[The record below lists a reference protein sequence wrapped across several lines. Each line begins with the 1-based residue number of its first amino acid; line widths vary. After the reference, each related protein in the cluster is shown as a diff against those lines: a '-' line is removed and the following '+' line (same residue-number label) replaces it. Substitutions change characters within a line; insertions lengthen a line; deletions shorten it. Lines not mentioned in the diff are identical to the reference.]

1 MLKILVENSVMPQKI
16 ILASNNPGKIR
27 EIQSLLEGLN
37 IEILPQALFIKEE
50 AEETGQTFLE
60 NALIKARHAARLGG
74 LPVIADD
81 SGLEVDALG
90 GAPGVFS
97 ARYAGAGASDQEN
110 NAKLL
115 RELADVEDEKRT
127 ARFRCVM
134 VYVRD
139 AEDTDPIVA
148 DAAWEGRILTETR
161 GENGFG
167 YDPLFFVPELGCASA
182 ELPPEVKNSLS
193 HRGQALRVLANEI
206 MRNSK

>member
-1 MLKILVENSVMPQKI
+1 MLKILKQI

-27 EIQSLLEGLN
+27 EIQSLLSGHDM
-37 IEILPQALFIKEE
+37 EILPQALFTKEE

-97 ARYAGAGASDQEN
+97 ARYAGAGAGDQAN

-115 RELADVEDEKRT
+115 RELAGVEDDKRS

-139 AEDTDPIVA
+139 AEDTAPLVA
-148 DAAWEGRILTETR
+148 DAAWEGKILRKTR

-167 YDPLFFVPELGCASA
+167 YDPLFFVPEQGCASA
-182 ELPPEVKNSLS
+182 ELPSEVKNRLS
-193 HRGQALRVLANEI
+193 HRGKALRVLASRLMSDSE
-206 MRNSK
+206 

>member
-1 MLKILVENSVMPQKI
+1 MLKILVENSVMPKL

-27 EIQSLLEGLN
+27 EIQSLLSGHDM
-37 IEILPQALFIKEE
+37 EILPQALFTNEQ

-148 DAAWEGRILTETR
+148 DAAWEGRILRETR

-193 HRGQALRVLANEI
+193 HRGQALRLLVGRI
-206 MRNSK
+206 MSDSE

>member
-1 MLKILVENSVMPQKI
+1 MLKILVENSVMPKL

-27 EIQSLLEGLN
+27 EIQSLLSGHDM
-37 IEILPQALFIKEE
+37 EILPQALFTKEE

-167 YDPLFFVPELGCASA
+167 YDPLFFVPEQGCASA

-193 HRGQALRVLANEI
+193 HRGQALRVLVSRI
-206 MRNSK
+206 ISD

>member
-1 MLKILVENSVMPQKI
+1 MLKILKQI

-37 IEILPQALFIKEE
+37 IEILPQALFTNEE

-60 NALIKARHAARLGG
+60 NALIKAHHAARLGG
-74 LPVIADD
+74 LPAIADD

-97 ARYAGAGASDQEN
+97 ARYAGVGDQEN

-115 RELADVEDEKRT
+115 RELAGVEDDKRT

-148 DAAWEGRILTETR
+148 DAAWEGRILQESR

-167 YDPLFFVPELGCASA
+167 YDPLFFVPEQGCASA

-193 HRGQALRVLANEI
+193 HRGRALRVLASKI
-206 MRNSK
+206 MMD

>member
-1 MLKILVENSVMPQKI
+1 MLKILKKI

-37 IEILPQALFIKEE
+37 IEILPQALFTKEE
-50 AEETGQTFLE
+50 VEETGQTFLE

-74 LPVIADD
+74 LPAIADD

-97 ARYAGAGASDQEN
+97 ARYAGVGVGDQEN

-115 RELADVEDEKRT
+115 RELAGVEDDKRS

-148 DAAWEGRILTETR
+148 DAAWEGRILRKTR
-161 GENGFG
+161 GKNGFG
-167 YDPLFFVPELGCASA
+167 YDPLFFVPEQGCASA
-182 ELPPEVKNSLS
+182 ELPPEVKNRLS
-193 HRGQALRVLANEI
+193 HRGQALRVLA
-206 MRNSK
+206 RNLHFGKD

>member
-1 MLKILVENSVMPQKI
+1 MLKILKKI

-27 EIQSLLEGLN
+27 EIQSLLDELN
-37 IEILPQALFIKEE
+37 IEILPQALFTNEE

-74 LPVIADD
+74 LPAIADD

-97 ARYAGAGASDQEN
+97 ARYAGVGVGDQEN

-115 RELADVEDEKRT
+115 RELAGVEDDKRS

-148 DAAWEGRILTETR
+148 DAAWEGRI
-161 GENGFG
+161 
-167 YDPLFFVPELGCASA
+167 
-182 ELPPEVKNSLS
+182 
-193 HRGQALRVLANEI
+193 
-206 MRNSK
+206 

>member
-1 MLKILVENSVMPQKI
+1 MLKILVENSVMLKL

-50 AEETGQTFLE
+50 AEETGLTFLE

-74 LPVIADD
+74 LPAIADD

-97 ARYAGAGASDQEN
+97 ARYAGAAASDQEN

-139 AEDTDPIVA
+139 AEDTNPLVA
-148 DAAWEGRILTETR
+148 DAAWEGKILRESR

-193 HRGQALRVLANEI
+193 HRGQALRALANEI
-206 MRNSK
+206 MRNTK

>member
-1 MLKILVENSVMPQKI
+1 MLKILKQI

-37 IEILPQALFIKEE
+37 IEILPQALFTNEE

-60 NALIKARHAARLGG
+60 NALIKAHHAARLGG
-74 LPVIADD
+74 LPAIADD

-97 ARYAGAGASDQEN
+97 ARYAGVGDQEN

-115 RELADVEDEKRT
+115 RELAGVEDDKRT

-148 DAAWEGRILTETR
+148 DAAWEGRILQESR

-167 YDPLFFVPELGCASA
+167 YDPLFFVPEQGCASA
-182 ELPPEVKNSLS
+182 ELPPEVKNRLS
-193 HRGQALRVLANEI
+193 HRGQALRVLA
-206 MRNSK
+206 RNLHFGKD

>member
-1 MLKILVENSVMPQKI
+1 MLKILVENSVMPKL

-27 EIQSLLEGLN
+27 EIQSLLSGHDM
-37 IEILPQALFIKEE
+37 EILPQALFTKEE

-148 DAAWEGRILTETR
+148 DAAWEGRILRETR

-193 HRGQALRVLANEI
+193 HRGQALRLLVGRI
-206 MRNSK
+206 MSDSE